1 MKKLIIAAALGT
13 LLMAPQ
19 VFAQAGNFRGF
30 SAGLT
35 LNVAET
41 KTEDV
46 FKGVSKSATDTDNN
60 IALQLQYNMALNDV
74 FVLGLGGTANLGD
87 LKAGKIGTS
96 QIKEKEAYSLY
107 VAPGYAFNNNWLGY
121 GKLSY
126 LNANL
131 DNGGGG
137 SVKFDEGYGYG
148 LGLQV
153 LFTKNWFGQAEYMI
167 NQYADR
173 TPSAGETVKLKSG
186 IYALTAGYK
195 F

>member
-13 LLMAPQ
+13 LFMAPQ
-19 VFAQAGNFRGF
+19 AFAQANNFRGV
-30 SAGLT
+30 SAGLS

-46 FKGVSKSATDTDNN
+46 VKGSSKSATDTDNN
-60 IALQLQYNMALNDV
+60 FTLQLQYNMALNDMY
-74 FVLGLGGTANLGD
+74 VLGIGGTVNVGD

-107 VAPGYAFNNNWLGY
+107 VAPGYAFNGSWLGY
-121 GKLSY
+121 GKLAF
-126 LNANL
+126 LNASL
-131 DNGGGG
+131 DGGG
-137 SVKFDEGYGYG
+137 STVKFDEGYGYG

-153 LFTKNWFGQAEYMI
+153 LFNKNWFGQAEYMI
-167 NQYADR
+167 NQYSDR
-173 TPSAGETVKLKSG
+173 NAAVGETVKLKSG